1 MRTPRRPTP
10 PAWLEP
16 IGVGNLLATAVLV
29 AAAFPLVAGQP
40 TVGPIAYLLVPATVL
55 PLLAMRRHPSAAPVA
70 VAIGTL
76 LTQLVAGPIVTCGV
90 VVPAT
95 LIMSFQLGSR
105 TVSTRQLGIGGLGLI
120 AVGLVEVLLDPVL
133 RTLDAAVFVF
143 GLGSTLFM
151 AGLVVRS
158 RVRMAQALRRRTSE
172 LAEQRDRTADLAV
185 ATDRERIGADL
196 DVTVRARV
204 AEIARI
210 AAAGRSAAAAPS
222 PASRDS
228 AREIL
233 GEIERRGRD
242 LLVEMRAVV
251 GTMRDAPT
259 VPPPDLGD
267 LADLLGQD
275 ARLRFLGEPRS
286 LPPNVELCAYR
297 IVERLLTVI
306 GSRDRVPVVVT
317 VRFEPDALCLDVV
330 GATPLDRA
338 APDEAAATAALSAAR
353 TRAQVLGGRLAATA
367 QAHHRPRVEVVLPV
381 PALTG
386 EHLHG

>member
-16 IGVGNLLATAVLV
+16 VGVGNLLATAVLV

-40 TVGPIAYLLVPATVL
+40 ADPIAYLLVPAIVL

-90 VVPAT
+90 VVPTT

-105 TVSTRQLGIGGLGLI
+105 MVPTRQLGIGGLGLI

-133 RTLDAAVFVF
+133 RTPDAAVFVF

-172 LAEQRDRTADLAV
+172 LAEQRDRTAELAV

-222 PASRDS
+222 PADRDT
-228 AREIL
+228 ARAIL
-233 GEIERRGRD
+233 VEIERRGRD
-242 LLVEMRAVV
+242 LLAEMRAVV

-259 VPPPDLGD
+259 IPPPDLGD
-267 LADLLGQD
+267 LADLLGKD

-317 VRFEPDALCLDVV
+317 VRFEPDALCLDVL

-338 APDEAAATAALSAAR
+338 APDEAAAMAALSAAR

-381 PALTG
+381 PARADG
-386 EHLHG
+386 RS